1 MAIFDFAPAIE
12 RSRKVVSETTAK
24 AVLRLVPEL
33 ESGKKASNRGF
44 VIAIS
49 SIFLLGLLSLLIIN
63 TALAQDA
70 FKLQQLKQQATV
82 LTDQREAILR
92 QVAEKSSPENLA
104 ISAEKL
110 GMIAST
116 NTRFLDISNK
126 SANQTP
132 NKSAKAEVK
141 P

>member
-12 RSRKVVSETTAK
+12 RSRKAVGETTAK
-24 AVLRLVPEL
+24 AVLRLVPEM
-33 ESGKKASNRGF
+33 ESGKQASDKGF

-49 SIFLLGLLSLLIIN
+49 SIFITGLLALLIIN

-82 LTDQREAILR
+82 LADQREAILR

-104 ISAEKL
+104 ASATKL
-110 GMIAST
+110 GMVAST
-116 NTRFLDISNK
+116 NPRFLDL
-126 SANQTP
+126 SA
-132 NKSAKAEVK
+132 AEVK

>member
-12 RSRKVVSETTAK
+12 RSRKAVSETTAK
-24 AVLRLVPEL
+24 AVLRLVPEM
-33 ESGKKASNRGF
+33 ESGKQASDKGF

-49 SIFLLGLLSLLIIN
+49 SIFITGLLALLIIN

-82 LTDQREAILR
+82 LADQREAILR

-104 ISAEKL
+104 ASASKL
-110 GMIAST
+110 GMVAST
-116 NTRFLDISNK
+116 NPRFLDL
-126 SANQTP
+126 SA
-132 NKSAKAEVK
+132 AEVK

>member
-12 RSRKVVSETTAK
+12 RSRKAVSQTTAK
-24 AVLRLVPEL
+24 AVLRLVPDI
-33 ESGKKASNRGF
+33 ESGKQASDKGF

-49 SIFLLGLLSLLIIN
+49 SIFITGLLALLIIN

-82 LTDQREAILR
+82 LEDQREAILR
-92 QVAEKSSPENLA
+92 QVAQKASPDNLA
-104 ISAEKL
+104 VSAAKL
-110 GMIAST
+110 GMVAST
-116 NTRFLDISNK
+116 NPRFLDL
-126 SANQTP
+126 SAT
-132 NKSAKAEVK
+132 EVK

>member
-12 RSRKVVSETTAK
+12 RSRKAVSETTAK
-24 AVLRLVPEL
+24 AVLRLVPEM
-33 ESGKKASNRGF
+33 ESGKQASDKGF

-49 SIFLLGLLSLLIIN
+49 SIFITGLLALLIIN

-82 LTDQREAILR
+82 LADQREAILR

-104 ISAEKL
+104 ASATKL
-110 GMIAST
+110 GMVGST
-116 NTRFLDISNK
+116 NPRFLDL
-126 SANQTP
+126 SA
-132 NKSAKAEVK
+132 AEVK

>member
-12 RSRKVVSETTAK
+12 RSRKAVSQTTAK
-24 AVLRLVPEL
+24 AVLRLVPEM
-33 ESGKKASNRGF
+33 ESGKQASDKGF

-49 SIFLLGLLSLLIIN
+49 SIFITGLLALLIIN

-82 LTDQREAILR
+82 LADQREAILR

-104 ISAEKL
+104 ASATKL
-110 GMIAST
+110 GMVAST
-116 NTRFLDISNK
+116 NPRFLDL
-126 SANQTP
+126 SA
-132 NKSAKAEVK
+132 AEVK

>member
-12 RSRKVVSETTAK
+12 RSRKAVSQTTAK
-24 AVLRLVPEL
+24 AVLRLVPEM
-33 ESGKKASNRGF
+33 ESGKQASDKGF

-49 SIFLLGLLSLLIIN
+49 SIFITGLLALLIIN

-82 LTDQREAILR
+82 LADQREAILR

-104 ISAEKL
+104 ASAAKL
-110 GMIAST
+110 GMVAST
-116 NTRFLDISNK
+116 NPRFLDL
-126 SANQTP
+126 SA
-132 NKSAKAEVK
+132 AEVK

>member
-12 RSRKVVSETTAK
+12 RSRRAVSQTTTK

-33 ESGKKASNRGF
+33 ESGKKAGDKAFITS
-44 VIAIS
+44 IS
-49 SIFLLGLLSLLIIN
+49 SIFIIGLLALLIIN

-82 LTDQREAILR
+82 LADQREAILR

-104 ISAEKL
+104 ESATKL
-110 GMIAST
+110 GMVAST
-116 NTRFLDISNK
+116 NPRFLDLSVK
-126 SANQTP
+126 S
-132 NKSAKAEVK
+132 VK

>member
-12 RSRKVVSETTAK
+12 RSRKAVSQKTAK
-24 AVLRLVPEL
+24 AVLRLVPEM
-33 ESGKKASNRGF
+33 ESGKQTSDKGF

-49 SIFLLGLLSLLIIN
+49 SIFITGLLALLIIN

-82 LTDQREAILR
+82 LADQREAILR
-92 QVAEKSSPENLA
+92 QVAEKASPENLA
-104 ISAEKL
+104 ASAAKL
-110 GMIAST
+110 GMVAST
-116 NTRFLDISNK
+116 NPRFLDL
-126 SANQTP
+126 SAT
-132 NKSAKAEVK
+132 EVK

>member
-12 RSRKVVSETTAK
+12 RSRRAVSQTTAK

-33 ESGKKASNRGF
+33 ESGKKAGDKAF
-44 VIAIS
+44 ITAIS
-49 SIFLLGLLSLLIIN
+49 SIFIVGLLALLIIN

-82 LTDQREAILR
+82 LADQREAILR
-92 QVAEKSSPENLA
+92 QVADKSSPENLA
-104 ISAEKL
+104 QSATQL

-116 NTRFLDISNK
+116 NPRFLDLS
-126 SANQTP
+126 
-132 NKSAKAEVK
+132 VK
-141 P
+141 TDKP

>member
-33 ESGKKASNRGF
+33 ESGKKAGDKGF

-49 SIFLLGLLSLLIIN
+49 SIFIAGLLSLLIIN

-82 LTDQREAILR
+82 LADQREAILR
-92 QVAEKSSPENLA
+92 QVADKSSPDHLA
-104 ISAEKL
+104 ASAGKL
-110 GMIAST
+110 GMVAST
-116 NTRFLDISNK
+116 NPRFLDLSG
-126 SANQTP
+126 
-132 NKSAKAEVK
+132 AEVK

>member
-12 RSRKVVSETTAK
+12 RSRKAVSQTTAK
-24 AVLRLVPEL
+24 AVLRLVPEM
-33 ESGKKASNRGF
+33 ESGKQASDKGF

-49 SIFLLGLLSLLIIN
+49 SIFITGLLALLIIN

-82 LTDQREAILR
+82 LADQREAILR
-92 QVAEKSSPENLA
+92 QVAEKASPENLA
-104 ISAEKL
+104 ASAAKL
-110 GMIAST
+110 GMVAST
-116 NTRFLDISNK
+116 NPRFLDL
-126 SANQTP
+126 SAT
-132 NKSAKAEVK
+132 EVK

>member
-12 RSRKVVSETTAK
+12 RSRKAVSETTAK
-24 AVLRLVPEL
+24 AVLRLVPEM
-33 ESGKKASNRGF
+33 ESGKQASDKGF

-49 SIFLLGLLSLLIIN
+49 SIFITGLLALLIIN

-82 LTDQREAILR
+82 LADQREAILR

-104 ISAEKL
+104 ASAAKL
-110 GMIAST
+110 GMVAST
-116 NTRFLDISNK
+116 NPRFLDL
-126 SANQTP
+126 SAT
-132 NKSAKAEVK
+132 EVK

>member
-12 RSRKVVSETTAK
+12 RSRKAVSETTAK
-24 AVLRLVPEL
+24 AVLRLVPEM
-33 ESGKKASNRGF
+33 ESGKQASDKGF

-49 SIFLLGLLSLLIIN
+49 SIFITGLLALLIIN

-104 ISAEKL
+104 ASATKL
-110 GMIAST
+110 GMVASA
-116 NTRFLDISNK
+116 NPRFLDL
-126 SANQTP
+126 SAT
-132 NKSAKAEVK
+132 EVK

>member
-12 RSRKVVSETTAK
+12 RSRKAVSQTTAK
-24 AVLRLVPEL
+24 AVLRLVPEM
-33 ESGKKASNRGF
+33 ESGKQASDKGF

-49 SIFLLGLLSLLIIN
+49 SIFITGLLALLIIN

-82 LTDQREAILR
+82 LADQREAILR

-104 ISAEKL
+104 ASAAKL
-110 GMIAST
+110 GMVAST
-116 NTRFLDISNK
+116 NPRFLDL
-126 SANQTP
+126 SAT
-132 NKSAKAEVK
+132 EVM

>member
-12 RSRKVVSETTAK
+12 RSRKAVSQTTAK
-24 AVLRLVPEL
+24 AVLRLVPDI
-33 ESGKKASNRGF
+33 ESGKQASEKGF

-49 SIFLLGLLSLLIIN
+49 SIFITGLLALLIIN

-82 LTDQREAILR
+82 LEDQREAILR
-92 QVAEKSSPENLA
+92 QVAEKASPDNLA
-104 ISAEKL
+104 VSAAKL
-110 GMIAST
+110 GMVAST
-116 NTRFLDISNK
+116 NPRFLDL
-126 SANQTP
+126 SAT
-132 NKSAKAEVK
+132 EVK

>member
-12 RSRKVVSETTAK
+12 RSRKAVSQTTAK
-24 AVLRLVPEL
+24 AVLRLVPDI
-33 ESGKKASNRGF
+33 ESGKQASDKGF

-49 SIFLLGLLSLLIIN
+49 SFFITGLLALLIIN

-82 LTDQREAILR
+82 LEDQREAILR
-92 QVAEKSSPENLA
+92 QVAEKASPDNLA
-104 ISAEKL
+104 VSATKL
-110 GMIAST
+110 GMVAST
-116 NTRFLDISNK
+116 NPRFLDL
-126 SANQTP
+126 SAT
-132 NKSAKAEVK
+132 EVK

>member
-12 RSRKVVSETTAK
+12 RSRKAVSETTAK
-24 AVLRLVPEL
+24 AVLRLVPEM
-33 ESGKKASNRGF
+33 ESGKQAGDKGF

-49 SIFLLGLLSLLIIN
+49 SIFITGLLALLIIN

-104 ISAEKL
+104 ASATKL
-110 GMIAST
+110 GMVAST
-116 NTRFLDISNK
+116 NPRFLDL
-126 SANQTP
+126 SAT
-132 NKSAKAEVK
+132 EVK

>member
-12 RSRKVVSETTAK
+12 RSRKAVSQTTAK
-24 AVLRLVPEL
+24 AVLRLVPEM
-33 ESGKKASNRGF
+33 ESGKQASDKGF

-49 SIFLLGLLSLLIIN
+49 SIFITGLLALLIIN

-82 LTDQREAILR
+82 LEDQREAILR
-92 QVAEKSSPENLA
+92 QVAEKASPENLA
-104 ISAEKL
+104 ASANKL
-110 GMIAST
+110 GMVAST
-116 NTRFLDISNK
+116 NPRFLDL
-126 SANQTP
+126 SAP
-132 NKSAKAEVK
+132 EVK

>member
-12 RSRKVVSETTAK
+12 RSRKAVSETTAK
-24 AVLRLVPEL
+24 AVLRLVPEM
-33 ESGKKASNRGF
+33 ESGKQASDKGF

-49 SIFLLGLLSLLIIN
+49 SIFITGLLALLIIN

-70 FKLQQLKQQATV
+70 FQLQQFKQQATV
-82 LTDQREAILR
+82 LADQREAILR

-104 ISAEKL
+104 ASATKL
-110 GMIAST
+110 GMVAST
-116 NTRFLDISNK
+116 NPRFLDL
-126 SANQTP
+126 SA
-132 NKSAKAEVK
+132 AEVK

>member
-12 RSRKVVSETTAK
+12 RSRKAVSETTAK
-24 AVLRLVPEL
+24 AVLRLVPEM
-33 ESGKKASNRGF
+33 ESGKQASDKGF

-49 SIFLLGLLSLLIIN
+49 SIFITGLLALLIIN

-70 FKLQQLKQQATV
+70 FKLQQLKQQATI
-82 LTDQREAILR
+82 LADQREAILR

-104 ISAEKL
+104 ASAAKL
-110 GMIAST
+110 GMVAST
-116 NTRFLDISNK
+116 NPRFLDL
-126 SANQTP
+126 SAT
-132 NKSAKAEVK
+132 EVM

>member
-12 RSRKVVSETTAK
+12 RSRKAVSETTAK

-33 ESGKKASNRGF
+33 ESGKKAGDKGF

-49 SIFLLGLLSLLIIN
+49 AIFIAGLLSLLIIN

-82 LTDQREAILR
+82 LADQREAILR

-104 ISAEKL
+104 ASAEKL
-110 GMIAST
+110 GMVAST
-116 NTRFLDISNK
+116 NPRFLDLS
-126 SANQTP
+126 ST
-132 NKSAKAEVK
+132 EVK

>member
-12 RSRKVVSETTAK
+12 RSRKAVSETTAK
-24 AVLRLVPEL
+24 AVLRLVPEM
-33 ESGKKASNRGF
+33 ESGKQASDKGF

-49 SIFLLGLLSLLIIN
+49 SIFITGLLALLIIN

-82 LTDQREAILR
+82 LADQREAILR

-104 ISAEKL
+104 ASAAKL
-110 GMIAST
+110 GMVASI
-116 NTRFLDISNK
+116 NPRFLDL
-126 SANQTP
+126 SAT
-132 NKSAKAEVK
+132 EVK

>member
-12 RSRKVVSETTAK
+12 RSRKAVSDTTTK

-33 ESGKKASNRGF
+33 ESGKKAGDKAFITAVSAIFIVGL
-44 VIAIS
+44 IA
-49 SIFLLGLLSLLIIN
+49 LLIIN

-70 FKLQQLKQQATV
+70 FKLQQLKQEATV
-82 LTDQREAILR
+82 LADQREAILR

-104 ISAEKL
+104 ESASKL
-110 GMIAST
+110 GMVAST
-116 NTRFLDISNK
+116 NPRFLDLSVDL
-126 SANQTP
+126 
-132 NKSAKAEVK
+132 VK